1 MNEDIILTTILL
13 ITCAVV
19 GFLMYDTGRA
29 KAINELCSRQQYDF
43 CEVNV
48 IIYKLKGI
56 ANDKD

>member
-1 MNEDIILTTILL
+1 MNEDIILPTILL

-19 GFLMYDTGRA
+19 GFLMYDTG
-29 KAINELCSRQQYDF
+29 KANVINELCSRQQYDF

-48 IIYKLKGI
+48 ITYKLKGI